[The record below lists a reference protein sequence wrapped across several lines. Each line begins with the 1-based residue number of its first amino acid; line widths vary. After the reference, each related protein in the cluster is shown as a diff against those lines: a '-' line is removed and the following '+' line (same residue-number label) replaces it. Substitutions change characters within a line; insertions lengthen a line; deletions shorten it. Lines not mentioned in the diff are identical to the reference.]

1 MKIETCQIHPKQRLY
16 ESGCQLAVRRFI
28 ARYLG
33 PLEDGADAY
42 IIIITHIHR
51 LVSCNR
57 ADSNTPLGT
66 GTCELRRAGFLISRV
81 N

>member
-16 ESGCQLAVRRFI
+16 ESGCQLAERCFI

-42 IIIITHIHR
+42 IIITH
-51 LVSCNR
+51 S
-57 ADSNTPLGT
+57 
-66 GTCELRRAGFLISRV
+66 
-81 N
+81 